1 MGIGWALD
9 GHWTGAG
16 WALDWCCMGAGR
28 ALDGRCYPK
37 IKFSYPTNTVF
48 ANSG

>member
-16 WALDWCCMGAGR
+16 W

>member
-16 WALDWCCMGAGR
+16 WALDGC
-28 ALDGRCYPK
+28 CYPK